1 MRTLVEV
8 PGIFVG
14 RLLTAMACA
23 ALLTAG
29 ALLPRVA
36 MAQKK
41 EQEVSAKLFE
51 KLGPAQEALK
61 KRDYATALALSKEA
75 LQVAKSGHEREL
87 SLRMVYNA
95 ASGAQNFQEVANA
108 IEQLSQLE
116 SVSAAE
122 KLGFKRTLGQIYEQL
137 RQYDRAISNT
147 KEYIKGS
154 GGSAKDWELVYR
166 VYAVQNNCPES
177 LAALDKALGGKAADE
192 NQLKW
197 QQGCYYKS
205 KDTAKRLPVLEELV
219 RRFPKKDYFASLLT
233 VYELEQKL
241 DERTLLNVLRWG
253 FERDVLSR
261 DVDYTEYAEFALNA
275 GASFEAQRALDR
287 GTAKGVLKKGDP
299 SSKVARLIDSTK
311 RIAAEDKVK
320 IVQLDKEAR
329 AGKNGESDV
338 VLGAQYYGL
347 GEYAKAAEALQR
359 GLQADRV
366 AKIKRVDDANM
377 LLGIVQWRLKKR
389 ADADKAFALAKA
401 DPRMAKAASLWAG
414 SV

>member
-1 MRTLVEV
+1 MRTLVRV
-8 PGIFVG
+8 SGIFVG
-14 RLLTAMACA
+14 RLLAVMACT
-23 ALLTAG
+23 ALLATG

-36 MAQKK
+36 VAQKK

-137 RQYDRAISNT
+137 RQYDRAISDT
-147 KEYIKGS
+147 KDYIRGS
-154 GGSAKDWELVYR
+154 GGSPKDWELVYR

-177 LAALDKALGGKAADE
+177 LAALDKALAGKAADE

-205 KDTAKRLPVLEELV
+205 KDTVKRLPVLEELV

-261 DVDYTEYAEFALNA
+261 DVDYIEYAEFALNV
-275 GASFEAQRALDR
+275 GSSFEAQRALDR

-299 SSKVARLIDSTK
+299 SSKLARLLDSTK

-320 IVQLDKEAR
+320 VVQLDKEAR

-366 AKIKRVDDANM
+366 AKIKRVDDANL
-377 LLGIVQWRLKKR
+377 LLGIVQWKLKKR
-389 ADADKAFALAKA
+389 ADADKAFGLAKA
-401 DPRMAKAASLWAG
+401 DPRMAKAAGLWLGAA
-414 SV
+414 